1 MKGLD
6 FMKTFY
12 SVEIEQN
19 SYEDDLF
26 NGTFEECVEYINERE
41 YTREE
46 NDVRIAHV
54 VEDGDH
60 IVDDIITE
68 W

>member
-1 MKGLD
+1 
-6 FMKTFY
+6 MKTYY

-19 SYEDDLF
+19 GYEDDLF
-26 NGTFEECVEYINERE
+26 NGTFEECVAYINEHE

-46 NDVRIAHV
+46 NDVRIAK
-54 VEDGDH
+54 
-60 IVDDIITE
+60 IVDDGDPTVAEIITE

>member
-1 MKGLD
+1 MK
-6 FMKTFY
+6 KFY

-19 SYEDDLF
+19 GYEDDLF
-26 NGTFEECVEYINERE
+26 NGTFEECVEYINEHE